1 MVTRGPEDLHGTTGS
16 LHDLHCPPGTL
27 ALQSMLPA
35 IPAVTTIGTVRTVNT
50 IIASLFVGVATM
62 LPCWRCLLA
71 PGRECRHS
79 VSPLCTLRSRGWWG
93 GRICSPRITSLFFS
107 VRPGAPRPMRRLV
120 TAGSV
125 ACAST
130 VLLMLLLLMLPVL
143 TILHVYIQ
151 VWQDHLV

>member
-1 MVTRGPEDLHGTTGS
+1 
-16 LHDLHCPPGTL
+16 
-27 ALQSMLPA
+27 
-35 IPAVTTIGTVRTVNT
+35 
-50 IIASLFVGVATM
+50 
-62 LPCWRCLLA
+62 
-71 PGRECRHS
+71 
-79 VSPLCTLRSRGWWG
+79 
-93 GRICSPRITSLFFS
+93 
-107 VRPGAPRPMRRLV
+107 MRRLV